1 MGAGKKLQ
9 ALLKQRGMSIANL
22 SRDTKISVNTLYALI
37 KRDSNINATTLEKIA
52 FALNLT
58 IDELNDMLTDKQ
70 QNNSSNNPELYVIN
84 TEFEK
89 TLKDTQD
96 ILDLLNKLTKEY
108 EYSVYQ
114 LRETRER
121 YEALTKRKYEL
132 EKELL
137 SLSDE
142 LKVLENDIAN
152 RNLELSLIRNKLAH

>member
-9 ALLKQRGMSIANL
+9 ALLKQRGISIANL

-70 QNNSSNNPELYVIN
+70 QSNSLNNPELYVIN

-89 TLKDTQD
+89 TLKDTQE

-114 LRETRER
+114 LRKTRER